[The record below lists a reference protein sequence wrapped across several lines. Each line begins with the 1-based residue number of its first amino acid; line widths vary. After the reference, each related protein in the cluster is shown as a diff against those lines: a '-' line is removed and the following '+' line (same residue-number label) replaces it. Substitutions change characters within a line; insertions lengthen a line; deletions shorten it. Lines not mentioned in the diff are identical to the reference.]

1 MYYVYILTN
10 FSNEVLYIGITNNLE
25 RRIDEHKNKQ
35 IEGFTSKYNVNKLVY
50 FEIFNHANDAIIR
63 EKQLKK
69 WARAKKVALIKTV
82 NSEFKDLS
90 KNF

>member
-10 FSNEVLYIGITNNLE
+10 YSNEVLYIGITNNLE
-25 RRIDEHKNKQ
+25 RRIYEHKHKL

-50 FEIFNHANDAIIR
+50 FEAFNHADEAITR

-69 WARAKKVALIKTV
+69 WAREKKISLIKTV

-90 KNF
+90 KDF